1 MKSVLFPAM
10 ISAKNLE
17 NMKKIPTCPL
27 PATDLFASIT
37 EGSAWSVCNRGM
49 IAVEMSYRMT
59 STAVD
64 LHESPYVFKK

>member
-1 MKSVLFPAM
+1 
-10 ISAKNLE
+10 
-17 NMKKIPTCPL
+17 MKKIPTCPL